1 MFVLDFLGFEIW
13 TVFAWFC
20 YKSGGI
26 DCDSHIAAW
35 ICSFEMLILS
45 KGDSV
50 QIREVWNDNL
60 EEEFMLIHEIVDEY
74 NYVAMDTKFHG
85 VVLRPMENF
94 KNIND
99 YNYQTLK
106 DNVDMLKLIQLGLTF
121 SDENGNLPTCGTESP
136 CIWQFNFREFNISED
151 IFALPLLLR
160 DHRRWWHHTPN
171 SQTNQTATHANN
183 KSQNTQQR
191 EEQNMQNP

>member
-1 MFVLDFLGFEIW
+1 M
-13 TVFAWFC
+13 
-20 YKSGGI
+20 S
-26 DCDSHIAAW
+26 
-35 ICSFEMLILS
+35 ILP

-106 DNVDMLKLIQLGLTF
+106 DNVDMLNLIQLGLTF
-121 SDENGNLPTCGTESP
+121 SNKNGNLPTYGTESP
-136 CIWQFNFREFNISED
+136 CIWQFNFREFNISEG
-151 IFALPLLLR
+151 IFACNSIELLHKCGINFKKMVAATVTKAKFLR
-160 DHRRWWHHTPN
+160 V
-171 SQTNQTATHANN
+171 SKMMVATASRTTTDD
-183 KSQNTQQR
+183 S
-191 EEQNMQNP
+191 PF

>member
-1 MFVLDFLGFEIW
+1 
-13 TVFAWFC
+13 
-20 YKSGGI
+20 
-26 DCDSHIAAW
+26 
-35 ICSFEMLILS
+35 MLILS

-50 QIREVWNDNL
+50 QIREVWNNNL

-106 DNVDMLKLIQLGLTF
+106 DNVDMLNLIQLG
-121 SDENGNLPTCGTESP
+121 
-136 CIWQFNFREFNISED
+136 
-151 IFALPLLLR
+151 IFACNSIELLHKCGINFKKMVAATVTKAKFLR
-160 DHRRWWHHTPN
+160 V
-171 SQTNQTATHANN
+171 SKMMVATASRTTTDD
-183 KSQNTQQR
+183 S
-191 EEQNMQNP
+191 PF

>member
-1 MFVLDFLGFEIW
+1 
-13 TVFAWFC
+13 
-20 YKSGGI
+20 
-26 DCDSHIAAW
+26 
-35 ICSFEMLILS
+35 MLILS

-106 DNVDMLKLIQLGLTF
+106 DNVDMLNLIQLGLTF
-121 SDENGNLPTCGTESP
+121 SNKDGNLPTYDTESP
-136 CIWQFNFREFNISED
+136 CI
-151 IFALPLLLR
+151 
-160 DHRRWWHHTPN
+160 
-171 SQTNQTATHANN
+171 
-183 KSQNTQQR
+183 
-191 EEQNMQNP
+191 